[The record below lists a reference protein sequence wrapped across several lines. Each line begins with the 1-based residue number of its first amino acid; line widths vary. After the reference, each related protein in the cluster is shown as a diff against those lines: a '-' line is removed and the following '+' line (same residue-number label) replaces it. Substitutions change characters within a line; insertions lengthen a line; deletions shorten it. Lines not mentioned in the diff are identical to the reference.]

1 MKYQSIN
8 KNYQDILIDYKNE
21 EVSFNSKIQYRI
33 GDKSKKINLSQYKIN
48 KDDYLFPYL
57 FWYFNWLHNDTK
69 LNKKTLRSL
78 LDTNNSLSNS
88 PHPLSNR
95 IINILLRKNL
105 LNSYISLKEYNKY
118 LGNCY
123 KKLIITTEENIFGNH
138 LIDNYIS
145 LIYLSKYFNNKLVE
159 DFFSIKLDKL
169 IGKDQFKENNPSYCR
184 LIINKIDAL
193 ESILGNNNEINKLK
207 IQISKTFPF
216 IRETTIPYYNDT
228 YFKQNIFKKEK
239 KRISKV
245 IFNDKFL
252 HNQIDKYSWFFLLLD
267 ENSEVGFNG
276 HDHDISPSIQLVYN
290 SKKIITNF
298 GTPSYSNSKIRDK
311 SRSRSSGGV
320 FFSHLKSKIFIGN
333 FRVLTSY
340 INKISFHLENND
352 IVYNYISKHFKAKFI
367 YKENKISFRLI
378 GFFPNKSFFNF
389 FSETKDWIFQKETL
403 TYKNVCIKG
412 LEKKPTIKKCLIY
425 NGVNDKSNGFE
436 VLLEIK
442 NKIEI
447 EVIKL

>member
-1 MKYQSIN
+1 MTQS
-8 KNYQDILIDYKNE
+8 L
-21 EVSFNSKIQYRI
+21 
-33 GDKSKKINLSQYKIN
+33 
-48 KDDYLFPYL
+48 
-57 FWYFNWLHNDTK
+57 T
-69 LNKKTLRSL
+69 KKTLRSL

-216 IRETTIPYYNDT
+216 Y
-228 YFKQNIFKKEK
+228 
-239 KRISKV
+239 KRNNNS
-245 IFNDKFL
+245 
-252 HNQIDKYSWFFLLLD
+252 LL
-267 ENSEVGFNG
+267 
-276 HDHDISPSIQLVYN
+276 
-290 SKKIITNF
+290 
-298 GTPSYSNSKIRDK
+298 
-311 SRSRSSGGV
+311 
-320 FFSHLKSKIFIGN
+320 
-333 FRVLTSY
+333 
-340 INKISFHLENND
+340 
-352 IVYNYISKHFKAKFI
+352 
-367 YKENKISFRLI
+367 
-378 GFFPNKSFFNF
+378 
-389 FSETKDWIFQKETL
+389 
-403 TYKNVCIKG
+403 
-412 LEKKPTIKKCLIY
+412 
-425 NGVNDKSNGFE
+425 
-436 VLLEIK
+436 
-442 NKIEI
+442 
-447 EVIKL
+447 